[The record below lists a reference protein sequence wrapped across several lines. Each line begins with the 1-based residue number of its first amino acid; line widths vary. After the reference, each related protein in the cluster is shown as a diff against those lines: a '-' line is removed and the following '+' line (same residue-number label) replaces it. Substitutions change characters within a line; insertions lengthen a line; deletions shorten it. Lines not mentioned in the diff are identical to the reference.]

1 MATLRLSC
9 PHCKA
14 RLTVLNPDRVKRA
27 IACPRCHRSFTP
39 GQMERASSPIQET
52 LIDPGAGRPTA
63 IRWFLGG
70 GACLAVIF
78 LAGGCLL
85 LGVLSQPRPAGEAA
99 REDRPPS
106 EPPSRSTS
114 KSPAPAG
121 EILKKGLPAVERVL
135 PGGKC
140 ALLVGVRDYDSSK
153 LAPLLYTE
161 NDVEE
166 LGKVLGGPE
175 SGFVQ
180 VRLLT
185 SSRGKKKAG
194 DAPTAQGIRAA
205 LKELLAGRKRGDV
218 VLVALAGHGLSLR
231 DEKSGK
237 DESYFCPADA
247 QMNDQGSLV
256 GLTDLFGQL
265 DACGAGVKLL
275 LVDACRNDP
284 AQGRSMDADTLP
296 RPPRGIAALFS
307 CSSGERAFE
316 SPRLGKGHG
325 VFFHF
330 VLEGLRGKA
339 QNEDR
344 EVTWHRLTEH
354 VTTRVSREV
363 PRLIGGGARQTP
375 HLVTNLTGSSPVLV
389 EAVSRWRRLLES
401 GKEKLEQHHYEPA
414 IEALSEAIQA
424 APPGE
429 QGGVPPIDLALP
441 YAYRALA
448 LVCGQNAREALADC
462 DKALRLDGK
471 SVVALAVRARARVSQ
486 KQLVEA
492 LADAREA
499 VRLDA
504 RSALA
509 YTCRSFVYLRL
520 GETDR
525 ALADSYEA
533 IKRAPRFALAYN
545 DRGRCFLARKDHAR
559 AIADFEQAIQLAPR
573 YQAALLERRNAYLD
587 REEAVKATV
596 ARDQAD
602 KRAPADGRKAT
613 ETPAVQ
619 VRPVGSPIVGVWDIV
634 RTSRG
639 RAALVAVFHGNG
651 TFAFGPALSKPI
663 LEGRYDY
670 TAKTLMLSGRTSKP
684 SQSPVIWSA
693 SGNRLE
699 FGEGASKFVL
709 QRRAPA
715 GRITTV
721 RHELDVVQNGRKGL
735 AIHAGVSIENAPGLP
750 CQVGAVF
757 LDAGGSPLKGQSAA
771 YRNAE
776 GFLVVRSEITPSVP
790 STVVKDLVLFLP
802 YEEIALAPGKND
814 LRFQVNVWCH
824 RDKKFLIDK
833 PRAHELSIARP
844 E

>member
-1 MATLRLSC
+1 
-9 PHCKA
+9 
-14 RLTVLNPDRVKRA
+14 
-27 IACPRCHRSFTP
+27 
-39 GQMERASSPIQET
+39 
-52 LIDPGAGRPTA
+52 
-63 IRWFLGG
+63 
-70 GACLAVIF
+70 
-78 LAGGCLL
+78 
-85 LGVLSQPRPAGEAA
+85 
-99 REDRPPS
+99 
-106 EPPSRSTS
+106 
-114 KSPAPAG
+114 
-121 EILKKGLPAVERVL
+121 
-135 PGGKC
+135 
-140 ALLVGVRDYDSSK
+140 LLVGVRDYDSSK
-153 LAPLLYTE
+153 LAQLRYTE

-166 LGKVLGGPE
+166 LGKVLGGPD

-185 SSRGKKKAG
+185 STRGKKKAD
-194 DAPTAQGIRAA
+194 DAPTAKNIRAA

-237 DESYFCPADA
+237 EESYFCPADA
-247 QMNDQGSLV
+247 QINDQGSLV
-256 GLTDLFGQL
+256 GLSDLFGQL

-316 SPRLGKGHG
+316 TDKLGKGHG

-339 QNEDR
+339 QNEDK

-354 VTTRVSREV
+354 VTTRVPREV
-363 PRLIGGGARQTP
+363 PRLIGEGARQTP

-389 EAVSRWRRLLES
+389 EAVRRWRRLLEG
-401 GKEKLEQHHYEPA
+401 GKEKLEQHLYEPA
-414 IEALSEAIQA
+414 IEALSEAIEA
-424 APPGE
+424 APAE
-429 QGGVPPIDLALP
+429 ALP

-448 LVCGQNAREALADC
+448 LACGQNHKEALADC
-462 DKALRLDGK
+462 DKALTLDGK
-471 SVVALAVRARARVSQ
+471 SVVALAVRARARVSR
-486 KQLVEA
+486 KQLAEA
-492 LADAREA
+492 LTDAREA

-504 RSALA
+504 GSALA

-520 GETDR
+520 GETDK
-525 ALADSYEA
+525 ALADSNEA
-533 IKRAPRFALAYN
+533 IKLAPRFALAYN

-559 AIADFEQAIQLAPR
+559 AIADFEQAIKLAPR
-573 YQAALLERRNAYLD
+573 YRAALLERRNAYLE
-587 REEAVKATV
+587 REEAGKVTV

-619 VRPVGSPIVGVWDIV
+619 VKQVGSPIVGVWDIV
-634 RTSRG
+634 RTARG

-651 TFAFGPALSKPI
+651 TFAFGPTLSKPA

-670 TAKTLMLSGRTSKP
+670 SNKTLMLSSRTSKP

-693 SGNRLE
+693 SGNRIE
-699 FGEGASKFVL
+699 FQEGASKFLL

-735 AIHAGVSIENAPGLP
+735 AIHAGLSIENAPGLP
-750 CQVGAVF
+750 CQFGAVF
-757 LDAGGSPLKGQSAA
+757 LDAGGNPLKGQSAA

-776 GFLVVRSEITPSVP
+776 GFLVVRSEITPSFP

-802 YEEIALAPGKND
+802 YEEIALGPGKND

-833 PRAHELSIARP
+833 PRVHELSIARP
-844 E
+844 Q